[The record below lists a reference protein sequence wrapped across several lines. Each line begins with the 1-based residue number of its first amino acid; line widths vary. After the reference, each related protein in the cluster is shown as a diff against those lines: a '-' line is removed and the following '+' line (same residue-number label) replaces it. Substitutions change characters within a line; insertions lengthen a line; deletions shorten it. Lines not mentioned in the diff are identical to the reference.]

1 VAVTFYGLTLLIA
14 GTLLSVLWRYALH
27 ARLVRP
33 DAGDEE
39 ITLLTH
45 RLTPGL
51 AGYALLIVI
60 GLFAPVVAV
69 IGYLVIALFFLFPL
83 RIRRRTAPRSP

>member
-1 VAVTFYGLTLLIA
+1 
-14 GTLLSVLWRYALH
+14 LH
-27 ARLVRP
+27 ARLVRLVRL

-51 AGYALLIVI
+51 GAYVLLIAV
-60 GLFAPVVAV
+60 GLFLPVVAV
-69 IGYLVIALFFLFPL
+69 IGYFVIALFLLLPI
-83 RIRRRTAPRSP
+83 RVRRR

>member
-1 VAVTFYGLTLLIA
+1 
-14 GTLLSVLWRYALH
+14 LH

-33 DAGDEE
+33 SAGDEE

-51 AGYALLIVI
+51 GAYAVLIIV
-60 GLFAPVVAV
+60 GLFSPVTAV
-69 IGYLVIALFFLFPL
+69 IGYLVIALFFPIPL
-83 RIRRRTAPRSP
+83 HFRRP